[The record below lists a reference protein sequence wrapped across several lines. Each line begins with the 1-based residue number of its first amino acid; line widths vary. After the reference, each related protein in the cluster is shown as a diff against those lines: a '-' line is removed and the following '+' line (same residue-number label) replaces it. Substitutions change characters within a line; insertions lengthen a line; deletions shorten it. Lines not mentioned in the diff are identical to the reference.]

1 MACPAFAW
9 DRVTVSVRTVVLRW
23 RHAKNID
30 EWRRR
35 MVGRGF
41 ERKASNRTGTSN
53 SQSSKSH
60 NLWLLRESEL
70 LRKHL
75 GESFKILDQNG
86 NKNSATENCN
96 GIIEFSSRFVS
107 NFILRIVGFI

>member
-1 MACPAFAW
+1 MRLMRSTLVTGSRWLLPLHQRRWHLCAVACPAFAW

-41 ERKASNRTGTSN
+41 ERKASAQAFE
-53 SQSSKSH
+53 QSRD
-60 NLWLLRESEL
+60 L
-70 LRKHL
+70 
-75 GESFKILDQNG
+75 
-86 NKNSATENCN
+86 
-96 GIIEFSSRFVS
+96 EFT
-107 NFILRIVGFI
+107 IV